1 MPDRSAPSA
10 RTPGEGAERPLS
22 RTPYQKLAQGLIML
36 ATTAGV
42 IGGLVPLAA
51 AAAPLTVT
59 EQSAPAQDPALRAP
73 VILAQVETAPGQEVP
88 EAEALVIIKARDQ
101 QLLHSGRMLK
111 YDQFPTLHTPALQS
125 TREPQPLIPGAPNF
139 RKVNGE
145 NTYGVAQPTVEG
157 LKSVLTRLG
166 AQEREVMW
174 TTMREE
180 PLIYINGRSLTL
192 RDFAHPF
199 ANLEQTG
206 TTAEQVEAQENQLKQ
221 EILREAARNGGRLL
235 IQDETQDERMI
246 SRWVEV
252 GPQDVQTPREVFD
265 GLRSQ
270 GFRVNYARVP
280 ISDEKAPEDADLD
293 ALVAR
298 FRGLGADTPAVFNC
312 HAGRGRTT
320 TGMIVADL
328 MRHAQDD
335 PPAEFLRQQG
345 VRQDVR
351 EQGQFQRGE
360 YRVILGLIKALQ
372 DGPTTKAQADAII
385 DRAAALQNLR
395 ESIEGYKEKGTTN
408 ARAAER
414 GKDYLYRY
422 YKLITFNAY
431 LREQA
436 PRNYEQS
443 FTDWLKAHPEL
454 NVPRET
460 LELALGF
467 SPSTNHQLA

>member
-1 MPDRSAPSA
+1 MPTPV
-10 RTPGEGAERPLS
+10 TPGESSPERK
-22 RTPYQKLAQGLIML
+22 TPYQKLAQGLIML

-42 IGGLVPLAA
+42 VGGLAPLAA
-51 AAAPLTVT
+51 AAAPAPTVT
-59 EQSAPAQDPALRAP
+59 EQTAPAQDPAVRAP
-73 VILAQVETAPGQEVP
+73 SILAQVDTATGAEVP
-88 EAEALVIIKARDQ
+88 EAEARVHINARNQ
-101 QLLHSGRMLK
+101 QLLSSGRMLK
-111 YDQFPTLHTPALQS
+111 YDQFPTLHTQALQS

-145 NTYGVAQPTVEG
+145 NTYGVAQPTVQG
-157 LKSVLTRLG
+157 IKSVLTRLG
-166 AQEREVMW
+166 AQDREVMW

-180 PLIYINGRSLTL
+180 PVVYLNGRSLTL

-199 ANLEQTG
+199 ANLEQPG
-206 TTAEQVEAQENQLKQ
+206 KTAQEVEAQETQLKQ
-221 EILREAARNGGRLL
+221 EILNEAQRNGGRLL

-246 SRWVEV
+246 SRWIEI
-252 GPQDVQTPREVFD
+252 GPNDVQTPREVFD

-293 ALVAR
+293 ELVTR
-298 FRGLGADTPAVFNC
+298 FRGLSADTPAVFNC

-335 PPAEFLRQQG
+335 PPLAFLRNQG

-372 DGPTTKAQADAII
+372 DGPTTKAQADEII
-385 DRAAALQNLR
+385 DRASALQNLR
-395 ESIEGYKEKGTTN
+395 ESIEPLKDKGATN
-408 ARAAER
+408 PRSAER

-436 PRNYEQS
+436 PRNYEQN

-454 NVPRET
+454 NVPRES
-460 LELALGF
+460 LELALGYT
-467 SPSTNHQLA
+467 PGGTNQGFA